1 MAAPGKQ
8 SRWGSLLSQAVAG
21 VESRLD
27 TILTDADESEAS
39 AAASTNTTTTAATKT
54 TTTTTSTNTA
64 PKSPSKQ
71 PTASSAIKAGL
82 ADSRSS
88 SRNRVND
95 RLQARLAQAMAG
107 KASSASAANSSSRAT
122 TSSPRSSTDQARP
135 SSIEQQRKPTVVDTK
150 EASASAADKPQHDA
164 TSHELNAAGSNGVV
178 CSTSESPD
186 DVLRA
191 GTIEAGPA
199 AGREPK
205 ENITTIRPDVNGE
218 SEVSQEDQHG
228 SQTVSGDE
236 VKLPRSEQD
245 PSEVL
250 ANADNP
256 QNQQQSELIKEL
268 QALSDRQQQEIQDYV
283 ERVDSLE
290 SKLQYLSRTATE
302 AAKKAASS
310 APSGS
315 AEQKLA
321 EKDEKIALLM
331 EEGQKLSSNEH
342 KLRATTKK
350 LRALLGENE
359 KQIAD
364 LKTKRDKAIS
374 DAEALRSRL
383 DGSEETSRA
392 TAALRREIDALK
404 RENVKKDDAHRRL
417 DQEWTK
423 KMDQAEASHRD
434 ALNKALAAER
444 QKQKTLEE
452 ANASLAAEKEAAAE
466 QARQDEI
473 EWREKLE
480 RAHER
485 ARKTETELK
494 TELLATEGKL
504 EAMRVAAEEASSGSG
519 GDAQVKMFRQMETLQ
534 SQYAAARQNWQGIEA
549 SLLAKLGGLEKERDE
564 AQRRESEM
572 RRKARDA
579 AVRLR
584 RLEDELH
591 DVQPALISAR
601 QELDVCRDEMAKLQ
615 ASYTACQ
622 VSLAEAREEAD
633 RLKREIHDGNDRNDD
648 KEGRVGG
655 EEGDGDGDGD
665 EDSVEA
671 QRRHWVDA
679 VAGATATNRD
689 HQSRPESPLLSISR
703 TCSSDLLGLGISG
716 PGKSRRCLTPGSVS
730 EIHPTDI
737 VSPLLPPMS
746 SRRIGVP
753 SSTRTR
759 DQSHAGSGPPPTPF
773 SPFEPASETGQF
785 PYPAALDREN
795 GGVAVLLDPI
805 SSSPRHTV
813 AQDMI
818 SVSTVAAGPS
828 VQLVE
833 RMSAAIRRLEA
844 EKVTAKEE
852 MARVCGQR
860 DEARTDLVALMKEIA
875 ELKATAS
882 RVPDLEQEV
891 ASLDARYQTTLE
903 MLGEKSELVEELRA
917 DVEDVK
923 AMYRELVERTV
934 K

>member
-1 MAAPGKQ
+1 
-8 SRWGSLLSQAVAG
+8 
-21 VESRLD
+21 
-27 TILTDADESEAS
+27 
-39 AAASTNTTTTAATKT
+39 
-54 TTTTTSTNTA
+54 
-64 PKSPSKQ
+64 
-71 PTASSAIKAGL
+71 
-82 ADSRSS
+82 
-88 SRNRVND
+88 
-95 RLQARLAQAMAG
+95 MAG

-135 SSIEQQRKPTVVDTK
+135 SSIEQKRKPTEVDTK
-150 EASASAADKPQHDA
+150 EASASAAHKPQHDA

-199 AGREPK
+199 AGHEPK
-205 ENITTIRPDVNGE
+205 ENTTTIRPDVNGE
-218 SEVSQEDQHG
+218 SEASQDQHG
-228 SQTVSGDE
+228 SQTASGEE
-236 VKLPRSEQD
+236 VRLPRSEQD

-250 ANADNP
+250 ANVDNQ

-404 RENVKKDDAHRRL
+404 RENAKKDDAHRRL

-452 ANASLAAEKEAAAE
+452 ANASLAAEKEAVAE

-549 SLLAKLGGLEKERDE
+549 SLLAKLAGLEKERDE
-564 AQRRESEM
+564 AQSRESEM

-579 AVRLR
+579 
-584 RLEDELH
+584 
-591 DVQPALISAR
+591 
-601 QELDVCRDEMAKLQ
+601 
-615 ASYTACQ
+615 
-622 VSLAEAREEAD
+622 VSL
-633 RLKREIHDGNDRNDD
+633 LVLFKGF
-648 KEGRVGG
+648 
-655 EEGDGDGDGD
+655 
-665 EDSVEA
+665 
-671 QRRHWVDA
+671 
-679 VAGATATNRD
+679 
-689 HQSRPESPLLSISR
+689 SRS
-703 TCSSDLLGLGISG
+703 
-716 PGKSRRCLTPGSVS
+716 
-730 EIHPTDI
+730 
-737 VSPLLPPMS
+737 
-746 SRRIGVP
+746 
-753 SSTRTR
+753 
-759 DQSHAGSGPPPTPF
+759 F
-773 SPFEPASETGQF
+773 
-785 PYPAALDREN
+785 
-795 GGVAVLLDPI
+795 
-805 SSSPRHTV
+805 
-813 AQDMI
+813 
-818 SVSTVAAGPS
+818 
-828 VQLVE
+828 
-833 RMSAAIRRLEA
+833 
-844 EKVTAKEE
+844 
-852 MARVCGQR
+852 
-860 DEARTDLVALMKEIA
+860 
-875 ELKATAS
+875 
-882 RVPDLEQEV
+882 
-891 ASLDARYQTTLE
+891 
-903 MLGEKSELVEELRA
+903 
-917 DVEDVK
+917 
-923 AMYRELVERTV
+923 
-934 K
+934 